1 MLMPNDR
8 NYETLPQRCVLEM
21 QGKKYDA
28 VFTEHHMISFGFD
41 ENNRQVKYETIKR
54 RFRLDKPVVF
64 TQIFVPVIFDGVEL
78 KCYQSDDG
86 EVLFE
91 V

>member
-1 MLMPNDR
+1 MLMHDDR
-8 NYETLPQRCVLEM
+8 NYETPPQRCVLEI

-28 VFTEHHMISFGFD
+28 VFTEYHMISFGLD

-64 TQIFVPVIFDGVEL
+64 TQIFVPVIFDGKEIE
-78 KCYQSDDG
+78 CYQGG
-86 EVLFE
+86 EGKFLIE
-91 V
+91 M